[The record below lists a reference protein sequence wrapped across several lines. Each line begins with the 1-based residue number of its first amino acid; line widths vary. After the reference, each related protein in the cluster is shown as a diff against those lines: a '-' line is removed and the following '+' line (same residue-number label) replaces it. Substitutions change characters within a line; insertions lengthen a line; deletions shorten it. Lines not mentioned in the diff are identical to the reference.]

1 MEDASKVIDC
11 RLSSAL
17 LLIRC
22 GAQRRG
28 RRKRCHD
35 ILIPGDGEDDAV
47 INRNN
52 E

>member
-1 MEDASKVIDC
+1 MGHKEEEGGEDVS
-11 RLSSAL
+11 
-17 LLIRC
+17 
-22 GAQRRG
+22 
-28 RRKRCHD
+28 D